1 MQIQS
6 RTDPSFQV
14 HHINFIYDHQSIHL
28 YFNNTKIQQ
37 NDVTYVYNYRVN
49 LQKLIYRLIVI
60 FSDGSARKGLQI
72 TKDFKL
78 EPQTFYLNIFCIFY
92 YKRKI
97 RAFVFCLFTN
107 LQLHVM
113 NRNSIICNYLNSK
126 LQSVLHKKKSKG
138 IS

>member
-1 MQIQS
+1 MRNIILKIRRNNMPKMQTQS

-72 TKDFKL
+72 TKDFKF
-78 EPQTFYLNIFCIFY
+78 EPSNFLFQHAQNFLN
-92 YKRKI
+92 
-97 RAFVFCLFTN
+97 L
-107 LQLHVM
+107 LL
-113 NRNSIICNYLNSK
+113 
-126 LQSVLHKKKSKG
+126 
-138 IS
+138 